1 MANLTQFQKVPVEV
15 QKRNGFDVSHRASG
29 TATCGTLIPVLSKFL
44 IPSTE
49 FNLDAVMQVDFPPFA
64 TDFKGRINAAIEC
77 FWIPRRLAFAGW
89 KQMIKQGVNGSV
101 RLPWL
106 INGREDEGSD
116 FIFDSGNVGP
126 ATLADYLGISPKL
139 EQAGPISEAIPFI
152 NYGLVYNYWY
162 RNKNVQQEL
171 FSEDITDNLGM
182 VSWVNRCLVSYNS
195 TFVEPYELSIG
206 VVDKISYSYDD
217 DLPAVPLWLDDISLI
232 SLRQRNYPKDY
243 FTAAF
248 PNARVDATKQV
259 KISTEGDAFDISQ
272 FRVANACTLFVER
285 YMMAG
290 SDYDDIMYANYG
302 IRPSDAAVNHPLYLG
317 RIKSTVYNRYVD
329 NNTAGTPE
337 AAGEYSRNP
346 LSNVLGGAGARG
358 NVAER
363 GNLVR
368 NFTTTEHGHLLCLFS
383 IWPEAQYNEGI
394 RRDVQF
400 VDITHIPWPLLQS
413 VGYDKIYKNEI
424 FAAGLS
430 QAGDGFDAFAYAE
443 RYAWYKFE
451 KDHVNGLLRPSANL
465 DTFALQRVFDSVPQF
480 GSQFLQVGLQDMDNV
495 FAVSQEDSGFACWYE
510 IYFTFHMSTPLAA
523 YCIPTLGEPKDA
535 RTVWIDNGGHML

>member
-15 QKRNGFDVSHRASG
+15 QKRNGFDESHRASG

-49 FNLDAVMQVDFPPFA
+49 FNLNAVMQVDFPPFA
-64 TDFKGRINAAIEC
+64 TDFKGRIHAAVEC

-89 KQMIKQGVNGSV
+89 KQFIKQGINGTIY
-101 RLPWL
+101 LPWL
-106 INGREDEGSD
+106 FNNREDEGSD
-116 FIFDSGNVGP
+116 WIFDDSNVGP
-126 ATLADYLGISPKL
+126 GTLADYLQISPKL
-139 EQAGPISEAIPFI
+139 EQAGPVSEAIPFI

-162 RNKNVQQEL
+162 RNKNVQTEL
-171 FSEDITDNLGM
+171 FSEVSSVNNLWINHLLLNYDPSF
-182 VSWVNRCLVSYNS
+182 VSS
-195 TFVEPYELSIG
+195 TELSIG
-206 VVDKISYSYDD
+206 FVDNICWSRTGDF
-217 DLPAVPLWLDDISLI
+217 PFVPIWNDSISLI

-248 PNARVDATKQV
+248 PNSRVQASQQV
-259 KISTEGDAFDISQ
+259 KIGVDNDAFEIAQ
-272 FRVANACTLFVER
+272 FRAANAATLFLER

-329 NNTAGTPE
+329 NNTAGTSAE
-337 AAGEYSRNP
+337 GMEVTRNP
-346 LSNVLGGAGARG
+346 LATVLGGAGARG
-358 NVAER
+358 NVADR
-363 GNLVR
+363 GNLVS

-400 VDITHIPWPLLQS
+400 ADITHIPWPLLQS

-430 QAGDGFDAFAYAE
+430 QAGDGFDAFAYSE

-451 KDHVNGLLRPSANL
+451 KDHVNGLLRPGSNL
-465 DTFALQRVFDSVPQF
+465 DTFALQRVFNGVPIF
-480 GSQFLQVGLQDMDNV
+480 GSKFLQVGLNDMDNV
-495 FAVSQEDSGFACWYE
+495 FAVSQEQSGFACWYD
-510 IYFTFHMSTPLAA
+510 IYFTFHISTPLAA
-523 YCIPTLGEPKDA
+523 YCIPTLGEPKDS